1 MFCNKCGRQVAEGQR
16 YCSDC
21 AGALHVDQTGAMSDP
36 DRALLRKARAEAVDV
51 REKVLGAISLLSNSP
66 GIPSVEEMLYLKRLY
81 SKLLWLD
88 VESQHSLDVLEW
100 EASYCGGHAVFSALG
115 AELGSLRSAI
125 LNLITVKRD
134 VKRTG

>member
-66 GIPSVEEMLYLKRLY
+66 GIPSVEEMLCLKRLY

-100 EASYCGGHAVFSALG
+100 EASYCGEHVVLSALG

-134 VKRTG
+134 VKKTG